1 MPSDP
6 SWQEE
11 CSNSVD
17 SQEAEWEEEEIE
29 PLDVCDTTEFIYNIK
44 GEVVD
49 IVKPK
54 TPKLEPVT

>member
-1 MPSDP
+1 M
-6 SWQEE
+6 
-11 CSNSVD
+11 D